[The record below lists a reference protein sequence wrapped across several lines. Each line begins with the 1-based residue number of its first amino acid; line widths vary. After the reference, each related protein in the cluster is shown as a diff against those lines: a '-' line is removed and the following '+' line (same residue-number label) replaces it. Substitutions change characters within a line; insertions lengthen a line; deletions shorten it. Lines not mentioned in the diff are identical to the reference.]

1 MKRSIESASYLK
13 RCEIAELA
21 AGNIQQHW
29 FFVRRAQDMD
39 VSSAIPSDLDLVP
52 VRSVCIVCV
61 SLTHIVCTCTI
72 GSFTLECGGRYS

>member
-21 AGNIQQHW
+21 SGNIQQHW

-39 VSSAIPSDLDLVP
+39 VSSAIPSDLDAVP
-52 VRSVCIVCV
+52 VRSVNRLC
-61 SLTHIVCTCTI
+61 THIVCI
-72 GSFTLECGGRYS
+72 TLSDR